1 MQAKWKTRLMAGW
14 MAATT
19 LGLAAL
25 IVDKA
30 ASDPATVTFGTV
42 NVQRLNVL
50 EPDGKPRV
58 IISNRKLFPGAYMG
72 GREYKH
78 FSRDTG
84 GFLFFNDEGDEVG
97 GLIFDNRRKAGEAS
111 ASAGLSFDQYKQDET
126 VVLNYAERNGV
137 RSAGLS
143 VSDRPDWPIEPV
155 LEMSDR
161 AVRAATQEERQK
173 IRAEMGAYAKAK
185 GGVGAN
191 RLFVGKEQGDSLV
204 RLADKQGKVRLLM
217 KVDGDGNPS
226 IEFLD
231 AKGKVTR
238 RILDR

>member
-1 MQAKWKTRLMAGW
+1 
-14 MAATT
+14 
-19 LGLAAL
+19 
-25 IVDKA
+25 
-30 ASDPATVTFGTV
+30 VTFGTL

-72 GREYKH
+72 GKEYRH

-97 GLIFDNRRKAGEAS
+97 GLIFDNNRTPGART

-126 VVLNYAERNGV
+126 VVLNYAERNGF

-161 AVRAATQEERQK
+161 AARAGTPAERDAIK
-173 IRAEMGAYAKAK
+173 AEMKAYAKAR

-191 RLFVGKEQGDSLV
+191 RLFAGKEQGDALV
-204 RLADKQGKVRLLM
+204 RLADKQGRVRLVM
-217 KVDGDGNPS
+217 KVDDAGNPS

-231 AKGKVTR
+231 AAGKVTK
-238 RILDR
+238 RILDS